1 MNVTESKK
9 IGDKQLLQNSKKACR
24 NVADLYNSG
33 NNCDKAVFLALQD
46 ISLLPKEIWDFT
58 DLYSDKP
65 DDTEQFLC
73 KVLAAGA
80 VAIYLDILTRR
91 FRELGIVNSKR
102 PEPIERV
109 NEMMN
114 AILAETAS
122 GKHEKLTVFDPF
134 EQDTYLKKEMV
145 TEQMRG
151 EYRQRAARLFDDFH
165 RVFNCRD
172 CVDILG
178 FDPFSYELYDEEIQE
193 QIEGGEW
200 MEKCIDCMK
209 HIIKAFVDENGS
221 SLINNQRQGQ

>member
-1 MNVTESKK
+1 MHVTEPKN
-9 IGDKQLLQNSKKACR
+9 IGDKQLLMSSEKACR

-46 ISLLPKEIWDFT
+46 ISLLSKEIWDFT

-80 VAIYLDILTRR
+80 VSIYLDILTRR
-91 FRELGIVNSKR
+91 IQELGFANSMD

-109 NEMMN
+109 NELMN
-114 AILAETAS
+114 AILAETAA
-122 GKHEKLTVFDPF
+122 GKHELLTAFDPF
-134 EQDTYLKKEMV
+134 QQDTYLKKEMV
-145 TEQMRG
+145 TEEMRD
-151 EYRQRAARLFDDFH
+151 EYRQRAAMLFDDFH
-165 RVFNCRD
+165 RAFNCMD

-193 QIEGGEW
+193 QIESGEW
-200 MEKCIDCMK
+200 MKKCVGCMK
-209 HIIKAFVDENGS
+209 HIIKAFYGTEGNENP
-221 SLINNQRQGQ
+221 

>member
-1 MNVTESKK
+1 MNVTESRN
-9 IGDKQLLQNSKKACR
+9 IGDKQLLQSSEKACR

-91 FRELGIVNSKR
+91 FHELGIVNSKS

-109 NEMMN
+109 NELMT
-114 AILAETAS
+114 AILAETAA
-122 GKHEKLTVFDPF
+122 GRDDKLTAFDPF

-145 TEQMRG
+145 TEGMRS
-151 EYRQRAARLFDDFH
+151 EYRQRATRLFDDFQ
-165 RVFNCRD
+165 RAFDCRD

-193 QIEGGEW
+193 QIESGQW

-209 HIIKAFVDENGS
+209 HIIKAFIYENPS
-221 SLINNQRQGQ
+221 SLSV